1 MFKDN
6 LFNKIEK
13 KTNIN
18 KETILSLAAKLQNNN
33 MKDEKTIKE
42 VIQDICNLTGKE
54 ITKEKEEK
62 IINAILNDNV
72 PKNID
77 KMF

>member
-18 KETILSLAAKLQNNN
+18 KETILSLATKLQNNN
-33 MKDEKTIKE
+33 MKNESAIKE
-42 VIQDICNLTGKE
+42 VIQDICNLTGKK
-54 ITKEKEEK
+54 ITKEKENK
-62 IINAILNDNV
+62 IIKAILDDNV

>member
-1 MFKDN
+1 MFKDG

-18 KETILSLAAKLQNNN
+18 KETIISLASKLQNNN

-42 VIQDICNLTGKE
+42 VITDICKLTGKE

-62 IINAILNDNV
+62 IINAIINDKV

>member
-1 MFKDN
+1 MFKDS

-18 KETILSLAAKLQNNN
+18 KETILSLASKLQNNN

-42 VIQDICNLTGKE
+42 VIKDICNLTGKQ
-54 ITKEKEEK
+54 ISKEKEEK